1 MKMATSKNNYCTK
14 FVLWTLWYNGTDK
27 KHDILSDQIEILI
40 SHTSVE
46 MGFKTQIKWH
56 FPFMILSKKNVY
68 FINFVEL
75 FIFSSVSTWDVN
87 VLLDFVRIP
96 ISHYISQNQCSI
108 EPLDQLIKSIVR
120 YQL

>member
-1 MKMATSKNNYCTK
+1 
-14 FVLWTLWYNGTDK
+14 
-27 KHDILSDQIEILI
+27 
-40 SHTSVE
+40 
-46 MGFKTQIKWH
+46 
-56 FPFMILSKKNVY
+56 MILSKKNVY

-87 VLLDFVRIP
+87 VLLDVVRIP
-96 ISHYISQNQCSI
+96 ISQYISQNQCSI